1 MGNFGGVLHVTGSS
15 QRDTN
20 DNTMKK
26 VLLILAAV
34 VLVSVTMTSCSNS
47 HSCPAYGKVTKVPP
61 DKRA

>member
-1 MGNFGGVLHVTGSS
+1 
-15 QRDTN
+15 
-20 DNTMKK
+20 MKK

-47 HSCPAYGKVTKVPP
+47 HSCPAYGKVTTVQP